1 MRYIFKFPDIG
12 EGLEEGVI
20 IQWHVD
26 KGQKVKMGESLV
38 TMETDKVVTEIPS
51 PRDGV
56 IAARYGS
63 EGETIRV
70 GAALVEIELDGDEVA
85 TNQVEDKPK
94 AEAVEEEG
102 AGVVGTLEVAGNDFV
117 LTASKE
123 GVSEE
128 KETKS
133 RQSKALATPVARA
146 MAKEMGIDINLVRG
160 TGPAQRVMKN
170 DILNYSKQD
179 SKPIVS
185 KPLASDN
192 LLEDRLEI
200 EPLSQIRKTIAKN
213 MIQSKHN
220 AAHMTVFEEVE
231 ISELDRVRKK
241 YKDYFKDENIRIT
254 YLAFIVK
261 AVALALKKHK
271 SLNAE
276 MDMDKGVMIYKK
288 YYNIGI
294 AADTEKGLVVPV
306 IKNADKLSVKEIAL
320 EIQVLADKA
329 RDGKLSMDDMK
340 DGTFT
345 ITSYGSIGGLF
356 LAEEKQRLD
365 AVTNKIVE
373 SVKVNY
379 QRFLKNQER
388 IAVLKDYVVANEN
401 IVEVYK
407 SEFESGTRTF
417 VDILD
422 AQTVLYEAKKS
433 LVLREF
439 ELYTNYYEILNTLSI
454 LTPTVLETN
463 ACSNDK
469 ALSKI
474 NPEQKR
480 ASFTINSA
488 SNKQKTTVAP
498 ELGAMFDD
506 EKPAVKSNKKEDK
519 KVADLLLSSDEKPTK
534 KEVKS
539 EYSSFLDAPAD
550 YYTINIT
557 TTNGLDAAKNYV
569 SSNNLGTDAYTY
581 SFDPQMKSAKVIYGT
596 FKSMKDAQ
604 EAMDNLPASVI
615 SNKPYIDKIS
625 KHQKLY
631 SKYNN

>member
-20 IQWHVD
+20 VQWHVD

-85 TNQVEDKPK
+85 INQIEDKPK
-94 AEAVEEEG
+94 AESVEEEG

-123 GVSEE
+123 GVSAE
-128 KETKS
+128 KESKT

-179 SKPIVS
+179 SKAPVLKSI
-185 KPLASDN
+185 ASDN
-192 LLEDRLEI
+192 LLEDRLEV

-356 LAEEKQRLD
+356 AVPVINYPQAGILGIGRISKQPIVKDDKLD
-365 AVTNKIVE
+365 IGLMLPLSL
-373 SVKVNY
+373 SVDHRIADGGETS
-379 QRFLKNQER
+379 RFLNR
-388 IAVLKDYVVANEN
+388 VMSYLNEP
-401 IVEVYK
+401 V
-407 SEFESGTRTF
+407 G
-417 VDILD
+417 
-422 AQTVLYEAKKS
+422 
-433 LVLREF
+433 
-439 ELYTNYYEILNTLSI
+439 
-454 LTPTVLETN
+454 
-463 ACSNDK
+463 
-469 ALSKI
+469 
-474 NPEQKR
+474 
-480 ASFTINSA
+480 
-488 SNKQKTTVAP
+488 
-498 ELGAMFDD
+498 
-506 EKPAVKSNKKEDK
+506 
-519 KVADLLLSSDEKPTK
+519 LL
-534 KEVKS
+534 
-539 EYSSFLDAPAD
+539 
-550 YYTINIT
+550 
-557 TTNGLDAAKNYV
+557 
-569 SSNNLGTDAYTY
+569 
-581 SFDPQMKSAKVIYGT
+581 
-596 FKSMKDAQ
+596 
-604 EAMDNLPASVI
+604 
-615 SNKPYIDKIS
+615 ID
-625 KHQKLY
+625 
-631 SKYNN
+631 